1 VLCALCNVGQIIENI
16 SDCHQKA
23 ASSLIPKRKK
33 AYKPFPGP
41 LVCFEGLLSLYGNE
55 VKMVNDMIV
64 AVEDL
69 RSVEFTL
76 MPVEKKRT
84 GKKAAAAAAKS
95 RGSAAKPGDG
105 PTANIQGGGTTVRW
119 GTTESKIS
127 TFSHNGFW
135 QKFCQKE
142 AFLANFAFVRS
153 YFMIAN

>member
-1 VLCALCNVGQIIENI
+1 MLCAKPVKLLRTDTNRSEYY
-16 SDCHQKA
+16 K
-23 ASSLIPKRKK
+23 KTREKK
-33 AYKPFPGP
+33 AFKSYPGP

-84 GKKAAAAAAKS
+84 GKKAAAAAKS
-95 RGSAAKPGDG
+95 RGGGGNAAKPGDG
-105 PTANIQGGGTTVRW
+105 PASNSQVGGTTVRQR
-119 GTTESKIS
+119 TTESKIS

-135 QKFCQKE
+135 QKFCKKE
-142 AFLANFAFVRS
+142 AFLANFAICIR
-153 YFMIAN
+153 